1 MLVKIFPYCLT
12 IKYHCFAL
20 FAWKYLSALS
30 SIVINN
36 ISVVGTTV
44 LLHYRHT
51 HIKKQTCLDRNN
63 ILHFIMLYLHFYKTF
78 FNLN

>member
-30 SIVINN
+30 SMVMSN
-36 ISVVGTTV
+36 ISVVGTIDTHT
-44 LLHYRHT
+44 LKNRHVWIET
-51 HIKKQTCLDRNN
+51 TYYI
-63 ILHFIMLYLHFYKTF
+63 I
-78 FNLN
+78 